1 MFEVLQE
8 RILRHRKY
16 YGKRPSKLA
25 VTPEQRAAL
34 FDEIKKYTWGINE
47 NPLEAPKE
55 ELFMGIPLEV
65 IDIVEVEKE
74 LGG

>member
-1 MFEVLQE
+1 MIEVLQK
-8 RILRHRKY
+8 RILRHQEY

-34 FDEIKKYTWGINE
+34 LDDFIFFMSINK
-47 NPLEAPKE
+47 NLLEAPKE

-65 IDIVEVEKE
+65 VDV
-74 LGG
+74 LDD